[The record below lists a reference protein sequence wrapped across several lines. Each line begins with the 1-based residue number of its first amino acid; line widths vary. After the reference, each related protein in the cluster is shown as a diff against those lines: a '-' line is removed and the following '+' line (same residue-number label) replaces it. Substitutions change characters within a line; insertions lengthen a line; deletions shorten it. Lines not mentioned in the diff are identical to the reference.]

1 MEIFYTTEA
10 VKNLK
15 NLSPVEKQ
23 KAKKKI
29 ESLFSNPLAGKKL
42 RGEFSSFRSLRT
54 WPLRII
60 YLFNAK
66 SHTITIITVDYRG
79 NVYK

>member
-1 MEIFYTTEA
+1 MQIFYKEEA
-10 VKNLK
+10 IKNLK
-15 NLSPVEKQ
+15 NIHASDKQ

-29 ESLFSNPLAGKKL
+29 ESLLANPLLGKKL
-42 RGEFSSFRSLRT
+42 KGEFSELRSLRA

-60 YLFNAK
+60 YLFNPEAK
-66 SHTITIITVDYRG
+66 TITIITVDYQG